1 MLSLLFHSGDK
12 AVTTG
17 KALPVLPTLEIT
29 NTLSLS
35 ELADNIYQ
43 YHCCVDWSVSLNV
56 IHPCWFA
63 MRAIALQADL
73 FKDDAQP
80 FKALGLVHVANH
92 ITMHRWVNPD
102 ETVTMIS
109 RFGQVWSH
117 KRGYMFSVLTTVM
130 CGEECVMEIE
140 AHNLARQSEIIDT
153 GLLPY
158 SKPDILSAENAH
170 TINKPLALP
179 SDLGKV
185 YAKISGDYNPIH
197 LHPLSAKLFG
207 LKRHI
212 AHGMWTKAK
221 AFSVAAK
228 QLWEKE
234 FTEQVPPNIPKQLHI
249 EVQFMQMIFLPAHIE
264 FKLELHPSATHQVAL
279 WVTSPDADAQKP
291 YLQMTLSNL

>member
-1 MLSLLFHSGDK
+1 MLRLLFHSGDK
-12 AVTTG
+12 AVTSG
-17 KALPVLPTLEIT
+17 KRLPVLPDLEIS
-29 NTLSLS
+29 NTFALS

-92 ITMHRWVNPD
+92 IRMHRWVEPH
-102 ETVTMIS
+102 ETVTMTS
-109 RFGQVWSH
+109 RFGKVWSH

-130 CGEECVMEIE
+130 SGDECVLEIE
-140 AHNLARQSEIIDT
+140 AHNLARQSVIIEV
-153 GLLPY
+153 GLAPY
-158 SKPDILSAENAH
+158 PKPEILSADNAII
-170 TINKPLALP
+170 TNKPLALP

-221 AFSVAAK
+221 AFSVVAK

-234 FTEQVPPNIPKQLHI
+234 LTAHISPTLPNQLQI
-249 EVQFMQMIFLPAHIE
+249 DVQFMQMIFLPAQIE
-264 FKLELHPSATHQVAL
+264 FEFELDPSATHQAVL
-279 WVTSPDADAQKP
+279 WVTSTQAPKP
-291 YLQMTLSNL
+291 YLQMTVSW